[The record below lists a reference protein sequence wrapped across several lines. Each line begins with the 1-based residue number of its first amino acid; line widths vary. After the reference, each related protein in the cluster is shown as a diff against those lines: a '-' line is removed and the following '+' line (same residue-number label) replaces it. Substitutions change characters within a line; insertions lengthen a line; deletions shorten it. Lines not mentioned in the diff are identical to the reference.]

1 MKKFFSGQWKV
12 VSGKGSGVSGKWKIF
27 FLALFTFHL
36 SLFMT
41 GCGGSD
47 SAGDGKLSVML
58 GSNVVSLD
66 SAQATDSASFEV
78 IADCIDGLM
87 QLDSEGKVIP
97 ALAESYDVSEDG
109 KTYTFKLR
117 DAKWANGDDVTAE
130 DFVFA
135 WRRHCQ
141 KAEEYSYI
149 MGNTVA
155 CVKNADAVIKGDD
168 PKNLGVSAP
177 DNKTFVVELDAPVPF
192 FLSLMCFPTFYPI
205 NEKFYNTVDSGSY
218 GTSPETFLSN
228 GAFALTSYIPGT
240 ANIQLKKND
249 SYWNAAQVSIDGFQ
263 YQVVSSS
270 DNALTSFKNGTLN
283 VVSINGNQ
291 VEHVKKDA
299 ELSKNLNS
307 FPSGYLYYISFNQD
321 AKNHHAGALANVN
334 LRLAISNAIDR
345 ESLVD
350 NFVMSGAKATYTAV
364 PVEFAPNAKTGKF
377 FAENQKQFADY
388 VGFNVDKA
396 QGFLKAAKSEL
407 GKEKFELNLI
417 YSNDGDSAAKV
428 VQAVK
433 SQVEENLPGVTINLQ
448 PMPKAEYLS
457 NITSNSYDIALVD
470 WAPDYNDPMTF
481 LTLWT
486 TEGCKIAEH
495 WSNAD
500 YDKIISD
507 CSTGDLAADY
517 DARWDAMY
525 NAEKIL
531 LENAVIA
538 PLYTNANTVLI
549 SPNVTGI
556 DFHSVCIDRVYK
568 NVKLQ

>member
-1 MKKFFSGQWKV
+1 MKKILMAALMIMSL
-12 VSGKGSGVSGKWKIF
+12 IF
-27 FLALFTFHL
+27 
-36 SLFMT
+36 T
-41 GCGGSD
+41 GCGEESGG
-47 SAGDGKLSVML
+47 GDGKLNVML

-66 SAQATDSASFEV
+66 SAQATDSVSFEV

-87 QLDSEGKVIP
+87 QLDTEGKAIP

-109 KTYTFKLR
+109 KTYTFHLR

-141 KAEEYSYI
+141 KAEEYSYV

-155 CVKNADAVIKGDD
+155 CVKNADAVIKGAD
-168 PKNLGVSAP
+168 PKTLGVSAP
-177 DNKTFVVELDAPVPF
+177 DSKTFVAELDAPVPF
-192 FLSLMCFPTFYPI
+192 FLSLMAFPTFYPI
-205 NEKFYNTVDSGSY
+205 NEKFYNSVEAGSY

-249 SYWNAAQVSIDGFQ
+249 SYWNAAQVSVDGFQ

-283 VVSINGNQ
+283 VVNISGNQ
-291 VEHVKKDA
+291 VAHVEGDA
-299 ELSKNLNS
+299 ELSKNLHTFS
-307 FPSGYLYYISFNQD
+307 SGYLYYLSFNQD

-334 LRLAISNAIDR
+334 LRLALANAVDR
-345 ESLVD
+345 ESIVD
-350 NFVMSGAKATYTAV
+350 NFVMNGAKATYTAV
-364 PVEFAPNAKTGKF
+364 PVEFAPNAKTGKY
-377 FAENQKQFADY
+377 FAEDQKQFAEY
-388 VGFNVDKA
+388 VSFNVDKA
-396 QGFLKAAKSEL
+396 RQYLETAKSEL
-407 GKEKFELNLI
+407 GKDSFALNLI
-417 YSNDGDSAAKV
+417 YSNDGESATKV

-457 NITSNSYDIALVD
+457 NVTSNSYDIALVD
-470 WAPDYNDPMTF
+470 WTPDYNDPMTF

-486 TEGCKIAEH
+486 TEGCEIAEH

-500 YDKIISD
+500 YDKIITD
-507 CSTGDLAADY
+507 CTTGAFAADY
-517 DARWDAMY
+517 EARWNAMY
-525 NAEKIL
+525 DAEKIL

-538 PLYTNANTVLI
+538 PLYTDANAVLI

-556 DFHSVCIDRVYK
+556 EFHAAGIDRVFK
-568 NVKLQ
+568 NVKIQ

>member
-1 MKKFFSGQWKV
+1 MKKFFMT
-12 VSGKGSGVSGKWKIF
+12 
-27 FLALFTFHL
+27 ALLLVTMMFA
-36 SLFMT
+36 

-47 SAGDGKLSVML
+47 SAGDDKFSVML

-66 SAQATDSASFEV
+66 SAQATDSVSFEV

-87 QLDSEGKVIP
+87 QLDAKGKAIP

-109 KTYTFKLR
+109 KTYTFHLR
-117 DAKWANGDDVTAE
+117 DAQWANGDDVTAE

-141 KAEEYSYI
+141 KAEEYAFI

-155 CVKNADAVIKGDD
+155 CVKNADAVIKGAD
-168 PKNLGVSAP
+168 PATLGVSAP
-177 DNKTFVVELDAPVPF
+177 DDKTFVVELDAPVPF
-192 FLSLMCFPTFYPI
+192 FLSLMAFPTFYPI
-205 NEKFYNTVDSGSY
+205 NEKFYNTVAEGSY

-228 GAFALTSYIPGT
+228 GAFVLTSYIPGT
-240 ANIQLKKND
+240 ANIQLKKNAD
-249 SYWNAAQVSIDGFQ
+249 YWNASDVALDAFQ

-283 VVSINGNQ
+283 VVSLTGSQ
-291 VEHVKKDA
+291 AEHVRQDA
-299 ELSKNLNS
+299 ELSKNLQS
-307 FPSGYLYYISFNQD
+307 FTSGYLYYLSFNQD
-321 AKNHHAGALANVN
+321 PKNHHAGALANAN
-334 LRLAISNAIDR
+334 LRRAISTAIDR
-345 ESLVD
+345 ESLVN

-364 PVEFAPNAKTGKF
+364 PVEFAPNANTGKF
-377 FAENQKQFADY
+377 FAEDQKQFADY

-396 QGFLKAAKSEL
+396 RQLLETAKTEL
-407 GKEKFELNLI
+407 GKESFELQLI
-417 YSNDGDSAAKV
+417 YSNDGDTASKV

-433 SQVEENLPGVTINLQ
+433 SQVEENLPGVTLNLQ

-457 NITSNSYDIALVD
+457 YLTSNSYDLALAD

-481 LTLWT
+481 FTLWT
-486 TEGCKIAEH
+486 TDGCEIAEH

-500 YDKIISD
+500 YDKIIAD
-507 CSTGDLAADY
+507 CSTGELAADY
-517 DARWDAMY
+517 DARWNAMY
-525 NAEKIL
+525 DAEEIL
-531 LENAVIA
+531 LRNAVIA
-538 PLYTNANTVLI
+538 PLYTDANTVLI

-556 DFHSVCIDRVYK
+556 EFHVAGIDRVFK